1 MSFVKFAKGWLWLYL
16 GLIIAALMLGACHSD
31 SPKNYTF
38 HGTALEPAKSAPD
51 FTLTDV
57 SGRPFQLKTQQ
68 GKVVLLYFGYTRC
81 PDVCPLTLAKLAQ
94 VRRALGPDAGPVE
107 VVFITVD
114 PERDTAQDLQ
124 DYTARFDPTFVGLR
138 GTWPELDPVIKS
150 YGVTAQKLDLAT
162 GTPLGQVE
170 HSSYIYVIDRAGRW
184 RVLFS
189 QDASVADIGADVGFL
204 LHEGT

>member
-1 MSFVKFAKGWLWLYL
+1 MKFVKCRLWLYL
-16 GLIIAALMLGACHSD
+16 GLVIAALALGACHLD

-38 HGTALEPAKSAPD
+38 HGTVLEPAESAPD
-51 FTLTDV
+51 FTLTDDH
-57 SGRPFQLKTQQ
+57 GQPFQLKTQQ

-81 PDVCPLTLAKLAQ
+81 PDVCPLTLGKLAQ
-94 VRRALGPDAGPVE
+94 VRQALGPDAGPVE

-114 PERDTAQDLQ
+114 PERDTAQVLQ
-124 DYTARFDPTFVGLR
+124 DYMARFDPTFVGLR
-138 GTWPELDPVIKS
+138 GTWPELDPVVKS